1 MCNLLSHLFS
11 FPLTILDAKEL
22 SITTIQVFLL
32 LCAFSRRKNAVGFVF
47 AVKLFFAQLSLG
59 KSSTVQNKG
68 FIFNGLV
75 SFTLVTT
82 TIKNICISR

>member
-32 LCAFSRRKNAVGFVF
+32 LCAFSRCKNAVGFV
-47 AVKLFFAQLSLG
+47 LLRNLSLRNSPLV
-59 KSSTVQNKG
+59 KAQQSRTR
-68 FIFNGLV
+68 V

-82 TIKNICISR
+82 TIKNIFISR